1 MCGVAGFLDRQC
13 ARSDEVESVARRM
26 ANALIHRGPD
36 DAGVWSDVEAGAAL
50 AHRRLAV
57 IELSS
62 AGHQPMR
69 SASGRSVIVFNGE
82 IYNHVKLRGE
92 IEARSSHGVSWRG
105 HSDTE
110 TLLAAIESWG
120 IEEALRAAAGMFAF
134 AFWDCEDRIL
144 RLARDRLGEKPL
156 YYGWQNGVFLFGS
169 ELKALAA
176 HPAFA
181 GEIDRDALALFLRH
195 GYIPSPWSIYRGVR
209 KLPAGAYLEMAASR
223 QAGGLPEP
231 RPYWSLPSVMAAGK
245 QRPFEGTSEHAVDAL
260 NGLLLPAVG
269 RQMVADVPLGAFL
282 SGGID
287 SSTIVALMQ
296 AQSARPVRTFSIGFE
311 EPGYDEAV
319 HARAVAGH
327 LGTDHTELYLSAR
340 DALDVIPRLPD
351 LFDEPFA
358 DPAQIPNFLIAA
370 MARRDVTV
378 ALSGDGGDE
387 LFGGYDHY
395 VSTPRLWRWLSHA
408 PAPVRRFG
416 AGAVSACLPA
426 ASAVWPARFLRRLPG
441 RRWTPDK
448 AYKLAWLAD
457 CRTQEELHWRRVS
470 LWPSPNAILCGA
482 TEPETIL
489 NEPANWPDASEFEE
503 RLMAV
508 DTLSY
513 LPDDILVKVDRTAM
527 GVGLET
533 RAPFLDHSVVEFVW
547 RLPLSFRMRNAQGKW
562 ILRQVLHQH
571 VPKELVD
578 RPKAGFNV
586 PISSWLRGSLKD
598 WAEALLDERRLR
610 DENFFHPHSVR
621 RTWREHLKHES
632 WGMRL
637 WNVLMFQAWLDRR
650 RRERGLLTWTG

>member
-1 MCGVAGFLDRQC
+1 
-13 ARSDEVESVARRM
+13 
-26 ANALIHRGPD
+26 
-36 DAGVWSDVEAGAAL
+36 
-50 AHRRLAV
+50 
-57 IELSS
+57 
-62 AGHQPMR
+62 
-69 SASGRSVIVFNGE
+69 
-82 IYNHVKLRGE
+82 
-92 IEARSSHGVSWRG
+92 
-105 HSDTE
+105 
-110 TLLAAIESWG
+110 
-120 IEEALRAAAGMFAF
+120 
-134 AFWDCEDRIL
+134 
-144 RLARDRLGEKPL
+144 
-156 YYGWQNGVFLFGS
+156 
-169 ELKALAA
+169 
-176 HPAFA
+176 
-181 GEIDRDALALFLRH
+181 
-195 GYIPSPWSIYRGVR
+195 
-209 KLPAGAYLEMAASR
+209 
-223 QAGGLPEP
+223 
-231 RPYWSLPSVMAAGK
+231 MAAGR

-260 NGLLLPAVG
+260 SGLLLPAVG

-311 EPGYDEAV
+311 EPGYDEAA

-395 VSTPRLWRWLSHA
+395 ASTPRIWRWLSHA
-408 PAPVRRFG
+408 PMPVRRFG
-416 AGAVSACLPA
+416 AGAVSVCLPA
-426 ASAVWPARFLRRLPG
+426 ALAVWPARFLRRLPG

-448 AYKLAWLAD
+448 AYKLAWLAS

-470 LWPSPNAILCGA
+470 LWPSPDAILCGA

-503 RLMAV
+503 RLMA
-508 DTLSY
+508 
-513 LPDDILVKVDRTAM
+513 
-527 GVGLET
+527 
-533 RAPFLDHSVVEFVW
+533 
-547 RLPLSFRMRNAQGKW
+547 
-562 ILRQVLHQH
+562 
-571 VPKELVD
+571 VD

-610 DENFFHPHSVR
+610 DDNFFHPHSVR

-632 WGMRL
+632 WGIRL
-637 WNVLMFQAWLDRR
+637 WNVLMFQAWLDQR
-650 RRERGLLTWTG
+650 RRERGLLPWTG